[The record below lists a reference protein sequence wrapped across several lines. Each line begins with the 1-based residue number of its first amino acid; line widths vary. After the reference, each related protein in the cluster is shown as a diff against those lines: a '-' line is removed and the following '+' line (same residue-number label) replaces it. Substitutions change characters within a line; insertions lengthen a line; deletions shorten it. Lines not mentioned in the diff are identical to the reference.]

1 METKRTRKRTPKPTP
16 VLTVLGPISVDV
28 LNSLVRVLPSGTMI
42 SQTTT
47 VEING
52 KPRAVFDFIAPA
64 VDRNGPSGGP
74 GHLPPVPAYIAS
86 GQVTASGNSG
96 GRSPQ

>member
-1 METKRTRKRTPKPTP
+1 METKKTRKRTPKPTP

-28 LNSLVRVLPSGTMI
+28 LNSLVKVLPSGTMI

-64 VDRNGPSGGP
+64 VDRGG
-74 GHLPPVPAYIAS
+74 
-86 GQVTASGNSG
+86 NFG
-96 GRSPQ
+96 GISPQ